1 MVYDANDLVRAMQQ
15 MSVGASQASYPADVM
30 SGTILSVKPLKVQVE
45 QRFEVSGDMVIVP
58 ERLTDYEIKV
68 TVEKTNTEKA
78 GEPEHRHEYGGE
90 LVVKVHGALKKGDRV
105 QMIRQQGGQKF
116 LIIDKVV

>member
-1 MVYDANDLVRAMQQ
+1 MYDTNDLVRAVQQ
-15 MSVGASQASYPADVM
+15 MSTDANNASYPSDVM
-30 SGTILSVKPLKVQVE
+30 SGTVVSVKPIKIEVE

-58 ERLTDYEIKV
+58 EHLTDHEIKV

-78 GEPEHRHEYGGE
+78 GDPEHQHEYGGE
-90 LVVKVHGALKKGDRV
+90 LVIKVHGALQKGDRV

>member
-1 MVYDANDLVRAMQQ
+1 MYDANDLVRAMQQ

-58 ERLTDYEIKV
+58 ERLTDHEIKV
-68 TVEKTNTEKA
+68 TVEKSNTKEA
-78 GEPEHRHEYGGE
+78 GEPQHQHEYGGE
-90 LVVKVHGALKKGDRV
+90 LVIKVHGALKKGDRV